1 MKIVKRSVYKLD
13 KDELIAENI
22 KEVDA
27 CLICHL
33 LNENKDKGQRDLSY
47 YYQVVTDEYELKG

>member
-13 KDELIAENI
+13 RDELIAENV

-27 CLICHL
+27 CLICCL
-33 LNENKDKGQRDLSY
+33 LNENKDKGQTDLSY

>member
-13 KDELIAENI
+13 KDELVAENV

-33 LNENKDKGQRDLSY
+33 LNQNKGKDHSY
-47 YYQVVTDEYELKG
+47 YYQVVTDKYELKG

>member
-13 KDELIAENI
+13 RDELIAENV

-27 CLICHL
+27 CLICCL
-33 LNENKDKGQRDLSY
+33 LNENKNRGQKDFSY